1 MKLKQIIRVSALT
14 FMIVLASVL
23 PVPLTFYAKDNL
35 PKHLIEMVD
44 KKNEEDEEE
53 EVKALF

>member
-1 MKLKQIIRVSALT
+1 
-14 FMIVLASVL
+14 MIALASVM

-53 EVKALF
+53 EAKALF